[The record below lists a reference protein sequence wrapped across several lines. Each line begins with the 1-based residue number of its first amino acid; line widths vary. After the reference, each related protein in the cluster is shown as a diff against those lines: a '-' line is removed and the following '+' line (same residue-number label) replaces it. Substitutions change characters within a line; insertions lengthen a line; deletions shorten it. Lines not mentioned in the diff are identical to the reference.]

1 MKEKIQSNVLAYF
14 KLHGFTLTIKNYKN
28 IAYTGLLNIIAQL
41 DVLITFQELEIKIAD
56 LQDDLQQIKLL
67 NENLEEKI
75 NLQKVEHNL
84 SLQRKTEEIQK
95 EKEERIKE
103 AYEKGVAD
111 SQNQVRIL
119 LKYLRNKYET

>member
-1 MKEKIQSNVLAYF
+1 M
-14 KLHGFTLTIKNYKN
+14 
-28 IAYTGLLNIIAQL
+28 
-41 DVLITFQELEIKIAD
+41 
-56 LQDDLQQIKLL
+56 

-84 SLQRKTEEIQK
+84 SLQRKTEEIEK
-95 EKEERIKE
+95 EKEERVKE

>member
-1 MKEKIQSNVLAYF
+1 M
-14 KLHGFTLTIKNYKN
+14 
-28 IAYTGLLNIIAQL
+28 
-41 DVLITFQELEIKIAD
+41 
-56 LQDDLQQIKLL
+56 QQIKLL

-84 SLQRKTEEIQK
+84 SLQRKTEEIEK

>member
-1 MKEKIQSNVLAYF
+1 M
-14 KLHGFTLTIKNYKN
+14 
-28 IAYTGLLNIIAQL
+28 
-41 DVLITFQELEIKIAD
+41 
-56 LQDDLQQIKLL
+56 

-84 SLQRKTEEIQK
+84 SFQRKTEEIEK
-95 EKEERIKE
+95 EKEERVKE

-119 LKYLRNKYET
+119 LKYFRNKYET

>member
-1 MKEKIQSNVLAYF
+1 MKEKIQSNALAYF

-28 IAYTGLLNIIAQL
+28 IAYTGLLNIIAEL
-41 DVLITFQELEIKIAD
+41 DCLITFQELEIKIAD

-84 SLQRKTEEIQK
+84 SLQRKTEEIEK

>member
-1 MKEKIQSNVLAYF
+1 M
-14 KLHGFTLTIKNYKN
+14 
-28 IAYTGLLNIIAQL
+28 
-41 DVLITFQELEIKIAD
+41 
-56 LQDDLQQIKLL
+56 

-84 SLQRKTEEIQK
+84 SLQRKTEEIEK
-95 EKEERIKE
+95 EKEERVKE

-119 LKYLRNKYET
+119 LKYLRNKYETWENVIRGVCMTLSTIYDGVFWENS

>member
-1 MKEKIQSNVLAYF
+1 M
-14 KLHGFTLTIKNYKN
+14 
-28 IAYTGLLNIIAQL
+28 
-41 DVLITFQELEIKIAD
+41 
-56 LQDDLQQIKLL
+56 QQIKLL

-84 SLQRKTEEIQK
+84 SLQRKTEEIEK
-95 EKEERIKE
+95 EKEERVKE

>member
-1 MKEKIQSNVLAYF
+1 M
-14 KLHGFTLTIKNYKN
+14 
-28 IAYTGLLNIIAQL
+28 
-41 DVLITFQELEIKIAD
+41 
-56 LQDDLQQIKLL
+56 QQIKLL

-84 SLQRKTEEIQK
+84 SLQRKTEEIEK
-95 EKEERIKE
+95 EKEEGVKE